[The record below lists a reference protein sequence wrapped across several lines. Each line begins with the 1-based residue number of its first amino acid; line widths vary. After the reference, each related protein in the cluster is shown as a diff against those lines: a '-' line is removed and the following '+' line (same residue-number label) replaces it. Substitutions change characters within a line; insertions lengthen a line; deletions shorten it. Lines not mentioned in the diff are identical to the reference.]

1 MAKQNFI
8 EAAPLIEVVIYIASP
23 SIKDVAFF
31 IINSGISPISL
42 LNKDIFY
49 SLNLTSV
56 TKKNKN
62 SSSYSCIHIISWDD
76 RFQVL
81 ISFIDKLVQF
91 IYIFFIVGRHSLFL
105 SHTIYE
111 YCLHFSWIC
120 SFRNL
125 GRLFLIVKEII

>member
-49 SLNLTSV
+49 SLNLTSD
-56 TKKNKN
+56 KKEEEEEK
-62 SSSYSCIHIISWDD
+62 SSSYSLIHIIS
-76 RFQVL
+76 
-81 ISFIDKLVQF
+81 
-91 IYIFFIVGRHSLFL
+91 
-105 SHTIYE
+105 
-111 YCLHFSWIC
+111 
-120 SFRNL
+120 
-125 GRLFLIVKEII
+125 

>member
-49 SLNLTSV
+49 SLNLTSD
-56 TKKNKN
+56 KKKKEEEK
-62 SSSYSCIHIISWDD
+62 SSSYSFIHIISWDD

-91 IYIFFIVGRHSLFL
+91 IYIFLSWADTAYFCRIQSMNIVYILAEFAVLEIKDL
-105 SHTIYE
+105 S
-111 YCLHFSWIC
+111 F
-120 SFRNL
+120 
-125 GRLFLIVKEII
+125 

>member
-49 SLNLTSV
+49 SLNLTSD
-56 TKKNKN
+56 KKKKKGRK
-62 SSSYSCIHIISWDD
+62 IIFLLVHSHYFLRWS
-76 RFQVL
+76 
-81 ISFIDKLVQF
+81 ISGLNF
-91 IYIFFIVGRHSLFL
+91 IYWQISSIYLYIFL
-105 SHTIYE
+105 SWADTAYFCRIQSMNIVYILAE
-111 YCLHFSWIC
+111 FAVLEIKDV
-120 SFRNL
+120 SF
-125 GRLFLIVKEII
+125 